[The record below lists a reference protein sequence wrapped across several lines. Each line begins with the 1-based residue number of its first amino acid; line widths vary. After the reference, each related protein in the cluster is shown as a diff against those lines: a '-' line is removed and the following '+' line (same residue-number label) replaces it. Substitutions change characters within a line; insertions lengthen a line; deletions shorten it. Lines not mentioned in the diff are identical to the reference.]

1 MSRSVFSFCIC
12 LVLFCVSCTP
22 FEPVSFGVILDH
34 ESDHELIPITVT
46 LYRFPSTYQ
55 CTITPSESAPNRLHE
70 CDTNKAKHAPLTNDL
85 NVNHMHLSAS
95 KPISIE
101 SIIVW
106 DGDDNYHEINSFC
119 PRDTTNAC
127 QNQLSISSTII
138 QFPSNDVLIHSPND
152 VHQANYKHTNA
163 NQLHER
169 RRQMDTGNGD
179 FDIDYFEFTLSDAP
193 GSGIDE
199 FAFEIHVYWRNYS
212 FYCQYNTDKNSPVPV
227 LPGETAV
234 CNDSNA
240 VLSPGVIPLDE
251 SFKFDI
257 RYLGSGNDTMRIDI
271 LRVYTVN
278 GNYFE
283 IDEFCVPYVFN
294 ASHHI
299 NAITPCDLYPHKYTL
314 SNIPID
320 KDFVPRLYVGFRDEI
335 HDPTIMASYANQ
347 AFAGNVRLIEPTEVA
362 VTLTQTAGT
371 TYTNAGVDYALYWD
385 EYIFK
390 CEYVDATVPESICR
404 FATMAPKQIE
414 CNHETQFM
422 VRIYNR
428 GGVGIKED
436 VIIIDSIQVNDGHT
450 GYKIENFCISNEFGG
465 IPQSG
470 TQNGN
475 CSKSHSTVPK
485 WSEACVGDAL
495 SGACSDNAINILF
508 PVDFLISNEIMAA
521 TELQSLE
528 GVVES
533 KDASVPATCSPTR
546 APTRLPTIEPTIH
559 PTTDPTNDP
568 TIDPTT
574 NPTNHPTEVPT
585 VDPTVDPTTNPT
597 TQPTIYPTFHPT
609 YTPTKYPTIPSNN
622 PSPSPTLNPTI
633 NPSLFP
639 TLNPTSNP
647 TLIPTWNPLRFTTT
661 DENNEDQDKL
671 GAASID
677 AELMMWFNENT
688 TNKIISGV
696 AVLVLV
702 LIVCLICYICSIKK
716 NCCFSKKEDENA
728 KPLAAASANS
738 LKSSSPNSDARSLSV
753 ASAAKIESDRANSVQ
768 LVSMNSQPSGQRS
781 ASMKRKVSSITVP
794 LHDEYIVHLN
804 TKPFGMSWST
814 LKTDR
819 YNLYVCKVEPD
830 GTAARNNVKK
840 GHKLVALNGESIE
853 GIGSKKIYEAINA
866 AGLPLSIMF
875 RKRGNKRQRS
885 LRSQTVPSR
894 SGEGMYEGSYDNQAY
909 DPLAPGTPVKAE
921 PVPFAGINVKRLSE
935 LPESMITPPIKAV
948 PKPKDGD
955 NMTVNISLIDL
966 DELSDSN
973 GSADLM
979 YVQHNNVAGAR
990 TTDSTTLRGPDTL
1003 PMSTEMMSADSAVL
1017 HHAVQNSA
1025 DLPSDLDD
1033 DENLALQ
1040 SD

>member
-508 PVDFLISNEIMAA
+508 PADFLISNDIMSSA
-521 TELQSLE
+521 QSLE
-528 GVVES
+528 GLVES
-533 KDASVPATCSPTR
+533 KDASVPATCSPTKE
-546 APTRLPTIEPTIH
+546 PTRPPTIGPTSY
-559 PTTDPTNDP
+559 PTTNPSKHP
-568 TIDPTT
+568 TIDPSVTPT
-574 NPTNHPTEVPT
+574 INPTQEPT
-585 VDPTVDPTTNPT
+585 VDPTVDPTINPT
-597 TQPTIYPTFHPT
+597 KQPTFHPT
-609 YTPTKYPTIPSNN
+609 MKPTFTPTKHPTVSSNN
-622 PSPSPTLNPTI
+622 PSTNPTI

-639 TLNPTSNP
+639 TYTP
-647 TLIPTWNPLRFTTT
+647 TLRPTRGPPLVPTDGYLTEATETTEMT
-661 DENNEDQDKL
+661 VTSGEDSSLDDKL
-671 GAASID
+671 ERETLYIV
-677 AELMMWFNENT
+677 
-688 TNKIISGV
+688 I
-696 AVLVLV
+696 
-702 LIVCLICYICSIKK
+702 IVCLASIILIYLIYQVVKK
-716 NCCFSKKEDENA
+716 FRASNA
-728 KPLAAASANS
+728 
-738 LKSSSPNSDARSLSV
+738 PNSREEKQGHMEVQIGASNRKNKDVQGGAKDHNSKMQNEKFNEGGLEV
-753 ASAAKIESDRANSVQ
+753 AVNDDSD
-768 LVSMNSQPSGQRS
+768 LV
-781 ASMKRKVSSITVP
+781 
-794 LHDEYIVHLN
+794 
-804 TKPFGMSWST
+804 
-814 LKTDR
+814 
-819 YNLYVCKVEPD
+819 
-830 GTAARNNVKK
+830 
-840 GHKLVALNGESIE
+840 KLVNRTADMNKDEDIE
-853 GIGSKKIYEAINA
+853 IINA
-866 AGLPLSIMF
+866 V
-875 RKRGNKRQRS
+875 N
-885 LRSQTVPSR
+885 QTKM
-894 SGEGMYEGSYDNQAY
+894 G
-909 DPLAPGTPVKAE
+909 
-921 PVPFAGINVKRLSE
+921 
-935 LPESMITPPIKAV
+935 
-948 PKPKDGD
+948 DGD
-955 NMTVNISLIDL
+955 ETVGEKD
-966 DELSDSN
+966 
-973 GSADLM
+973 A
-979 YVQHNNVAGAR
+979 A
-990 TTDSTTLRGPDTL
+990 L
-1003 PMSTEMMSADSAVL
+1003 PYTNEG
-1017 HHAVQNSA
+1017 H
-1025 DLPSDLDD
+1025 P
-1033 DENLALQ
+1033 
-1040 SD
+1040 